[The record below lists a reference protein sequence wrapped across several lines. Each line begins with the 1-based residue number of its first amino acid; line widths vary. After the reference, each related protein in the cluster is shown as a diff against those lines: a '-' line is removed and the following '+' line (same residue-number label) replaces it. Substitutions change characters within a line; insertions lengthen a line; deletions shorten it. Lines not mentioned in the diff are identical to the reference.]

1 MGRRP
6 SRSEARQ
13 YAEAAAGEAGMI
25 ADRRAVL
32 GLLAAPVLLAQPAA
46 LAAQNNYPTRPI
58 RLIVPYPA
66 GGPTDVVARI
76 LANSLAAKLHQ
87 SVVVESRP
95 GGAAGTVGGRVVV
108 SAEPDGYTLL
118 VSQVGSL
125 TIAPS
130 LYKLDYDTL
139 RDLTP
144 IAIVAV
150 SPEILTVN
158 PMVPANS
165 LAEFLAY
172 AKANPGKLNFGSP
185 GTGTLPHIIGE
196 QLQLATGIKITH
208 VPYRGAAPAV
218 TDLLAGRVQLMID
231 STSVLLTHIAAGK
244 LRGLAITS
252 ERRIPQLP
260 NVPTFAEAGYPQLTE
275 SLWTGLMAP
284 AGTPA
289 PIVATL
295 NAAINDV
302 QKTPEVQQAYARL
315 DVGTKIVSPDEFKTF
330 MAAETKKWAQVIS
343 AAGIKGE

>member
-1 MGRRP
+1 MIRRRRSILAFLAVMLLAVPPAAWAQNFP
-6 SRSEARQ
+6 SR
-13 YAEAAAGEAGMI
+13 
-25 ADRRAVL
+25 V
-32 GLLAAPVLLAQPAA
+32 
-46 LAAQNNYPTRPI
+46 I

-76 LANSLAAKLHQ
+76 VANSLSEKLHQ
-87 SVVVESRP
+87 SVVVENRP
-95 GGAAGTVGGRVVV
+95 GGAAGTVGAHAVV

-118 VSQVGSL
+118 LSQVGSL

-130 LYKLDYDTL
+130 LYKLDYDPL
-139 RDLTP
+139 RDLAP

-150 SPEILTVN
+150 TPEVLTVH
-158 PMVPANS
+158 PSVPAHS

-196 QLQLATGIKITH
+196 QLQLATGIKLTH

-231 STSVLLTHIAAGK
+231 TTSVLLTHIVSGK
-244 LRGLAITS
+244 LNGFAISS

-260 NVPTFAEAGYPQLTE
+260 NTPTFAEAGYPQLTS
-275 SLWTGLMAP
+275 SLWTGLLAP

-289 PIVATL
+289 PIIATL
-295 NAAINDV
+295 NAATNEIL
-302 QKTPEVQQAYARL
+302 KKPEVQQAYAKLQVGIRL
-315 DVGTKIVSPDEFKTF
+315 IAPGEMKTF
-330 MAAETKKWAQVIS
+330 MADETQKWAGVIK
-343 AAGIKGE
+343 AAGIKAE

>member
-1 MGRRP
+1 
-6 SRSEARQ
+6 
-13 YAEAAAGEAGMI
+13 MI
-25 ADRRAVL
+25 TKNRRAVL
-32 GLLAAPVLLAQPAA
+32 GLLSTSLLLPQSIAA
-46 LAAQNNYPTRPI
+46 AAQTYPNRPI

-76 LANSLAAKLHQ
+76 LANSLSEKLHQ
-87 SVVVESRP
+87 SVVVENRP

-118 VSQVGSL
+118 LSQIGSL

-130 LYKLDYDTL
+130 LYKLDYDPL
-139 RDLTP
+139 RDLAP
-144 IAIVAV
+144 VAIVAV
-150 SPEILTVN
+150 TPEILTVN
-158 PMVPANS
+158 PAVPANS

-231 STSVLLTHIAAGK
+231 STSVLLTHIVSGK

-252 ERRIPQLP
+252 ERRILQMP

-289 PIVATL
+289 PIVAML
-295 NAAINDV
+295 NTAVNDV
-302 QKTPEVQQAYARL
+302 LKTPEVQQAYKRL
-315 DVGTKIVSPDEFKTF
+315 EVETKIVSPDEFKTF
-330 MAAETKKWAQVIS
+330 MTAETTKWAHVVK